1 MTTQFYERLS
11 NDLTHL
17 LENPIDYNVAIEVG
31 EEPDNQTYKV
41 HSYILQSRNSYFY
54 KKLNEISFNENHI
67 KVLKMPNISIRIFNI
82 IIKYIYGGIISLENL
97 ENSVIF
103 NLLITSNE
111 LNLEE
116 LIEHIQTHFV
126 NNNASWLRL
135 NFSRI
140 YQTIFQVKNFN
151 IIKDFCNNIVAKYP
165 NTIFESENF
174 QTLPE
179 DTLISIIKRDDLQ
192 LEESKI
198 WQYVIQWGKAQN
210 PTLPSNLDEWTNDNF
225 LTLKTTL
232 KQCLSHIRYF
242 SISENLENSVI
253 FNLLITSNE
262 LNLEELIEHIQ
273 THFVNNN
280 ASWLRLN
287 FSRIYQTIFQ
297 VKNFNI
303 IKDFCNNIVAK
314 YPNTIFESENFQ
326 TLPEDTLISIIKRDD
341 LQLEE
346 SKIWQYVIQWGKAQ
360 NPTLPSNLDE
370 WTNDNFLTL
379 KTTLKQCLSHI
390 RYFSISGKDVF
401 EMISPYQQILEP
413 KLWSDINKKIM
424 TPNKPISSTVL
435 PSRKILNVT
444 LPTRTTLSSNII
456 TDEHTLE
463 ISSWID
469 KRESNY
475 TENNPYEFE
484 LLVRGSRDGFD
495 VKTIYEFCDKVSNTV
510 VVLKVKDTGE
520 ILGGYI
526 PCELN
531 KNKNDCINSQDSFT
545 FSLKNTNLK
554 NSILSRV
561 KNFDYAILNYPQ
573 DSRIYFGHTLCL
585 VGNLKTEKNSCCL
598 QNEFSYEKP
607 IRSKEFVDKNYFSDC
622 KIKFNLEEYEVFEV
636 SKKK

>member
-11 NDLTHL
+11 NDLTQL
-17 LENPIDYNVAIEVG
+17 LENPIDYNVTIEVG
-31 EEPDNQTYKV
+31 EEPDKQIYKA
-41 HSYILQSRNSYFY
+41 HSYILQSRSSYFQ

-67 KVLKMPNISIRIFNI
+67 KVLKMPDISIKIFNI
-82 IIKYIYGGIISLENL
+82 IIKYIYGGIVSFEKL

-111 LNLEE
+111 LNLDE
-116 LIEHIQTHFV
+116 LVEHLQTHFV
-126 NNNASWLRL
+126 DNNASWLRL
-135 NFSRI
+135 NFSQV

-179 DTLISIIKRDDLQ
+179 DTLISIIEKDDLQ

-210 PTLPSNLDEWTNDNF
+210 PTLPSNVDEWTSDNF

-232 KQCLSHIRYF
+232 GKCLPQIRYF
-242 SISENLENSVI
+242 SISN
-253 FNLLITSNE
+253 
-262 LNLEELIEHIQ
+262 
-273 THFVNNN
+273 
-280 ASWLRLN
+280 
-287 FSRIYQTIFQ
+287 
-297 VKNFNI
+297 
-303 IKDFCNNIVAK
+303 
-314 YPNTIFESENFQ
+314 
-326 TLPEDTLISIIKRDD
+326 D

-360 NPTLPSNLDE
+360 NPTLPSNVDE
-370 WTNDNFLTL
+370 WTSDNFLTL
-379 KTTLKQCLSHI
+379 KTTLGKCLPQI
-390 RYFSISGKDVF
+390 RYFSISSEDVF
-401 EMISPYQQILEP
+401 EMIFPYQQILEP

-424 TPNKPISSTVL
+424 APNKPISSSVL
-435 PSRKILNVT
+435 PPRKILNVI

-475 TENNPYEFE
+475 TENNPYEFK

-495 VKTIYEFCDKVSNTV
+495 VKTIYEICDKVSNTV
-510 VVLKVKDTGE
+510 IVLKVKDTGE

-545 FSLKNTNLK
+545 FSLKTTNLK

-561 KNFDYAILNYPQ
+561 KNFIYAILNYPQ
-573 DSRIYFGHTLCL
+573 SSLLFFGNTLCL
-585 VGNLKTEKNSCCL
+585 ENNLKTDKNCCSL
-598 QNEFSYEKP
+598 QNEYSYDKP
-607 IRSKEFVDKNYFSDC
+607 IRSEEFVERKNYSEC
-622 KIKFNLEEYEVFEV
+622 KIKFDFEEYEKIIYNIGIFYGGIISLEKLENLVIFDFLITSNELNLKNWLKIFKHTL
-636 SKKK
+636 SIIMLPKAELFSDLANEKT